1 MFAYWGSKTFNNIA
15 ESEQNHMDAIKT
27 LLDKYGVPDPAYQEI
42 GVFNDP
48 NLQQL
53 YEQLETQGKVYK
65 LDALMVGALIEEID
79 IEDLQTAIDQTGKK
93 DLQRVY
99 GNLMSGSENHLR
111 AFVSQIELLGVN
123 YESQYL
129 PQEIVDEVLAEK

>member
-79 IEDLQTAIDQTGKK
+79 IEDLQTAIGQ
-93 DLQRVY
+93 
-99 GNLMSGSENHLR
+99 
-111 AFVSQIELLGVN
+111 
-123 YESQYL
+123 
-129 PQEIVDEVLAEK
+129 